1 MRISLHESNDEKEF
15 RKLYEEYYAPFCIY
29 AKRFINDM
37 AICEDIVS
45 DVFASL
51 WDKRNSIEL
60 KKDTATAYLK
70 ICVRNSCLNYLK
82 HLEYEWNYNE
92 LCQKQPPV
100 YATESDSVYTLN
112 ELYDML
118 FKALER
124 LPQNYRIVFT
134 KNFFEGKTH
143 QFCEPDC
150 SEDIAYSHTNEHTD
164 DRWDQHQNA
173 LDRILKHLVPPI
185 KYRADHPGPMCSV
198 KICQASKK
206 LLDR

>member
-143 QFCEPDC
+143 AE
-150 SEDIAYSHTNEHTD
+150 IAEE
-164 DRWDQHQNA
+164 
-173 LDRILKHLVPPI
+173 
-185 KYRADHPGPMCSV
+185 
-198 KICQASKK
+198 
-206 LLDR
+206 

>member
-1 MRISLHESNDEKEF
+1 
-15 RKLYEEYYAPFCIY
+15 
-29 AKRFINDM
+29 M

-143 QFCEPDC
+143 AEIAEELNLSVKSINRYKQKQWIC
-150 SEDIAYSHTNEHTD
+150 SEKSSKNTCPYCYTSSSY
-164 DRWDQHQNA
+164 
-173 LDRILKHLVPPI
+173 K
-185 KYRADHPGPMCSV
+185 KKCS
-198 KICQASKK
+198 
-206 LLDR
+206 LLYKNGYKPYFQQFVAITINLNQLFISL

>member
-143 QFCEPDC
+143 AE
-150 SEDIAYSHTNEHTD
+150 IAEELN
-164 DRWDQHQNA
+164 
-173 LDRILKHLVPPI
+173 L
-185 KYRADHPGPMCSV
+185 SV
-198 KICQASKK
+198 KSINRYKQKTMDMLRK
-206 LLDR
+206 EFKEYLPVLLYLIVVQKDMQSII

>member
-45 DVFASL
+45 DVFDSL
-51 WDKRNSIEL
+51 LDKRNSIEL

-143 QFCEPDC
+143 AE
-150 SEDIAYSHTNEHTD
+150 IAEELN
-164 DRWDQHQNA
+164 
-173 LDRILKHLVPPI
+173 L
-185 KYRADHPGPMCSV
+185 SV
-198 KICQASKK
+198 KSINRYKQKTMDMLRK
-206 LLDR
+206 EFKEYLPVLLYLIVVQKEMQSII

>member
-100 YATESDSVYTLN
+100 YATESDSVY
-112 ELYDML
+112 ML

-143 QFCEPDC
+143 AE
-150 SEDIAYSHTNEHTD
+150 IAEELN
-164 DRWDQHQNA
+164 
-173 LDRILKHLVPPI
+173 L
-185 KYRADHPGPMCSV
+185 SV
-198 KICQASKK
+198 KSINRYKQKTMDMLRK
-206 LLDR
+206 EFKEYLPVLLYLIVVQKEMQSII

>member
-118 FKALER
+118 FNALER
-124 LPQNYRIVFT
+124 LPQIYRIVFT

-143 QFCEPDC
+143 AE
-150 SEDIAYSHTNEHTD
+150 IAEEYN
-164 DRWDQHQNA
+164 
-173 LDRILKHLVPPI
+173 L
-185 KYRADHPGPMCSV
+185 SV
-198 KICQASKK
+198 KSINRYKQKTMDMLRK
-206 LLDR
+206 EFKEYLPVLLYLIVVQKEMQSII

>member
-124 LPQNYRIVFT
+124 LPQNSCGNSGRIKPKRKINQPIQT
-134 KNFFEGKTH
+134 KNNGYAQKRV
-143 QFCEPDC
+143 QRIPAR
-150 SEDIAYSHTNEHTD
+150 IAIPHRRTKRNAVYYIKMATNHIF
-164 DRWDQHQNA
+164 NS
-173 LDRILKHLVPPI
+173 L
-185 KYRADHPGPMCSV
+185 
-198 KICQASKK
+198 
-206 LLDR
+206 

>member
-143 QFCEPDC
+143 AEIAEELNISVYTVQQHISASLKVIRSYLVKYSGTYADLLVLLFCLN
-150 SEDIAYSHTNEHTD
+150 S
-164 DRWDQHQNA
+164 
-173 LDRILKHLVPPI
+173 
-185 KYRADHPGPMCSV
+185 
-198 KICQASKK
+198 
-206 LLDR
+206 